1 MTVVVDAGRSGR
13 AAAGAPLAF
22 MLEHAARS
30 GWRWLEGPEVV
41 EGPWASGP
49 FDWPTRAVTADALLL
64 VGDAA
69 GYYDPLT
76 GQGMFQALRS
86 AELAAEAIDSAL
98 RKGRVSVSDLR
109 GYARR
114 SLATFAPGRAVQRV
128 IEQVVSRAALRMK
141 VLPRLAARPS
151 AFDALLAV
159 TGDRSPVRSLMSPR
173 TLAALLAPVREK
185 PAR

>member
-1 MTVVVDAGRSGR
+1 V
-13 AAAGAPLAF
+13 
-22 MLEHAARS
+22 
-30 GWRWLEGPEVV
+30 LEGPDVV

-49 FDWPTRAVTADALLL
+49 FDWPTRAVSADALVL

-76 GQGMFQALRS
+76 GQGMYQALHS
-86 AELAAEAIDSAL
+86 AELAVEAIDSAL
-98 RKGRVSVSDLR
+98 RRGRVSGTDLR

-114 SLATFAPGRAVQRV
+114 SLAAFAPGRAVQKV
-128 IEQVVSRAALRMK
+128 IEHVVSRSALRMK

-159 TGDRSPVRSLMSPR
+159 TGDRSPVRSLMRPYVLSS
-173 TLAALLAPVREK
+173 LLLPAHEK
-185 PAR
+185 PTR